1 MKHCA
6 VPQEVGKDV
15 PMTGF
20 RAAPATQRLSFQLTD
35 LPEKRALASLPAGDG
50 VPSRHHPFTVETE
63 RRAPLMVFQLKR
75 VSPFRFQSGLLRAR
89 THPAPDVDIVRLLCP
104 FRQGLETVL
113 PEDPDA
119 DRGDLAELLLVR
131 AFPT

>member
-1 MKHCA
+1 MA
-6 VPQEVGKDV
+6 
-15 PMTGF
+15 GF

-35 LPEKRALASLPAGDG
+35 FPKKRALASLRAGDG
-50 VPSRHHPFTVETE
+50 VPSRHHPFRVETE

-75 VSPFRFQSGLLRAR
+75 VSPFRFQSGLLGARA
-89 THPAPDVDIVRLLCP
+89 HPAPDVDIVRLLYP

-119 DRGDLAELLLVR
+119 DRGDLAELLSVR